1 MQYRDTIIRD
11 RDLAIEAEKGEFIMV
26 VTEKICEIMEENN
39 ISRQSLAEKMGKSK
53 GFVSQVLNGSRNM
66 TLNTLA
72 EISHFLEHKINISF
86 EKKQTGN
93 VFLATNIPAI
103 DQTTECEY
111 RIAINE

>member
-11 RDLAIEAEKGEFIMV
+11 RDIAIEAEKGEFIMD
-26 VTEKICEIMEENN
+26 VTEKICEIMEKNN
-39 ISRQSLAEKMGKSK
+39 ISRQNLAEKMGKSK

-72 EISHFLEHKINISF
+72 EISHFLEHKINISL
-86 EKKQTGN
+86 EKKQTAN
-93 VFLATNIPAI
+93 VFLATDFAAF
-103 DQTTECEY
+103 DQTERCEY